1 MYCGE
6 QFGKGYYIAKIHWY
20 RCVRRGVLRSY
31 KEEREVSNLPTNA
44 VIRTDGRCVEDVEAA
59 SGKRKGELDLSSEEQ
74 TRIFNAA

>member
-6 QFGKGYYIAKIHWY
+6 QFGKGYYIAKIHWH

-31 KEEREVSNLPTNA
+31 KEEREVSNLSTNA
-44 VIRTDGRCVEDVEAA
+44 AIWTDGAVKMTKPPN
-59 SGKRKGELDLSSEEQ
+59 GKRKGELDLSSEEQ